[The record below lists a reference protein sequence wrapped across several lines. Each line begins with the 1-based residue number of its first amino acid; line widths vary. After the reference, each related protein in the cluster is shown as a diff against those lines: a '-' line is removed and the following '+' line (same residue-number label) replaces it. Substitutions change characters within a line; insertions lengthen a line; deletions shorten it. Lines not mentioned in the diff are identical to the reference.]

1 MKMKY
6 DMDSPFMEE
15 LRNEAEIL
23 ANGGEVMAVNG
34 SPMGR
39 AIWNLI
45 VSKRDLSGYVRG
57 WKPHRHWKV
66 TDVKKYFGIKGTGQ
80 KLYDNFMALHDDILG
95 ALGEGT
101 E

>member
-1 MKMKY
+1 MSY
-6 DMDSPFMEE
+6 SMDSPFMEE
-15 LRNEAEIL
+15 LRKEAEII
-23 ANGGEVMAVNG
+23 ANGGEVMTVNG

-45 VSKRDLSGYVRG
+45 VSKRELSGYVRG

-66 TDVKKYFGIKGTGQ
+66 TDVKKYFGIKGSGET
-80 KLYDNFMALHDDILG
+80 LLNNFMHLYNDIMG
-95 ALGEGT
+95 AIEGE

>member
-1 MKMKY
+1 MSY
-6 DMDSPFMEE
+6 SMDSPFMEE
-15 LRNEAEIL
+15 LRQEAEII
-23 ANGGEVMAVNG
+23 ANGGEVMTVNG

-45 VSKRDLSGYVRG
+45 VSKRDISNYVRIRG
-57 WKPHRHWKV
+57 MKPHRHWKV

-95 ALGEGT
+95 ALGEGL

>member
-1 MKMKY
+1 MSY
-6 DMDSPFMEE
+6 SMDSPFMEE
-15 LRNEAEIL
+15 LRKEAEII
-23 ANGGEVMAVNG
+23 ANGGEVMTVNG

-66 TDVKKYFGIKGTGQ
+66 TDVKKYFGIKGSGET
-80 KLYDNFMALHDDILG
+80 LLNNFMHLYNDIMG
-95 ALGEGT
+95 AIEGE

>member
-1 MKMKY
+1 
-6 DMDSPFMEE
+6 MDSPFMEE
-15 LRNEAEIL
+15 LRQEAEII
-23 ANGGEVMAVNG
+23 ANGGEVMTVNG

-45 VSKRDLSGYVRG
+45 VSKRDLSLYCTGPRPI
-57 WKPHRHWKV
+57 KPHRHWKV

-95 ALGEGT
+95 ALGEGI